1 MENLKIIFACTV
13 IYTLFVI
20 IFLEIIML
28 YTSPYYNIKVRCNS
42 QSVAMYL
49 TIFGALF
56 ATNAVLHLSGFDQN
70 MLDMYGRIKYNAPDF
85 ISENPNI

>member
-1 MENLKIIFACTV
+1 MENLKLIFACTV

-28 YTSPYYNIKVRCNS
+28 YTSPTYNLKKRNNRQTI
-42 QSVAMYL
+42 AMYL
-49 TIFGALF
+49 TVFGALF

-70 MLDMYGRIKYNAPDF
+70 IVALYPQSD
-85 ISENPNI
+85 